1 MSKLFANFGEDPR
14 IQRQALASKYSAAR
28 VNLLLV
34 VIFSLVNII
43 TLSTGLGAYL
53 LFSAT
58 VPYIIVDIAMTF
70 CGMYPEEFYEEIGNM
85 VFLDKSLF
93 TMSIIIA
100 VCILAIYFL
109 CWLFSKKGR
118 VNWLK
123 LALVLIG
130 IDTVVLVLSY
140 GFSALIDLGFHIWI
154 IYMLYSGIK
163 AHKQMSNMP
172 KENFIEGEFTE
183 LPSDDEAPVEQ
194 DMIEAPEKAE
204 NSQSNEENTG
214 PEADGEANT
223 DGFDTAK
230 GPLDL

>member
-1 MSKLFANFGEDPR
+1 MSKLFANLSEDPR
-14 IQRQALASKYSAAR
+14 IQKQALINKYSAAR

-43 TLSTGLGAYL
+43 SLSSGLGSYL

-93 TMSIIIA
+93 TMSLIIA

-118 VNWLK
+118 ANWLK
-123 LALVLIG
+123 LALVLFG
-130 IDTVVLVLSY
+130 IDTVVLILSY
-140 GFSALIDLGFHIWI
+140 GLSSLIDLGFHIWI
-154 IYMLYSGIK
+154 IYILYSGIK
-163 AHKQMSNMP
+163 AHKQLSNMP
-172 KENFIEGEFTE
+172 KEDFIEGEFTE
-183 LPSDDEAPVEQ
+183 LPSEDEAPVEQ
-194 DMIEAPEKAE
+194 DMIEAPKEE
-204 NSQSNEENTG
+204 EIPSSNEENAD
-214 PEADGEANT
+214 PAVADEAKG